1 MNVPILFLT
10 YQRFHTAE
18 RVFSAIQKAQP
29 PRLYFASNAPK
40 SSNNEEVAKVDRVRS
55 LLDRVDWPCEV
66 KTRFLEKHLPVK
78 QSVSSSLDWFFEHEE
93 QGIILEDDCLPHPD
107 FFTFCENLLDKYA
120 TDERVFA
127 ITGNNFQKGVRRGD
141 ASYYFSR
148 YNHVWGWAS
157 WRRAWQ
163 KSDMDMRFWPE
174 WKNSPAWKEFWHD
187 PIARKYWEI
196 ILGRMY
202 RGKFTTW
209 DYPWSASVWY
219 HGGLT
224 ATPNVNLVS
233 NIGFGQDATHT
244 DDTGHPLANMTT
256 NAIGEV
262 CHPTVVEQD
271 GVADRFCFDHVF
283 GGRSFRFPYFVFHLP
298 RLVAKFAY
306 RRILRLF
313 S

>member
-1 MNVPILFLT
+1 MKAPILFLT
-10 YQRFHTAE
+10 YQRFNTAE
-18 RVFSAIQKAQP
+18 RVFSAIQKARP

-40 SSNNEEVAKVDRVRS
+40 SSNNEEVAKVRRVRS

-66 KTRFLEKHLPVK
+66 KVRFLEKHLPVK

-107 FFTFCENLLDKYA
+107 FFTFCENLLDRYA
-120 TDERVFA
+120 TDERVWV
-127 ITGNNFQKGVRRGD
+127 ITGDNFQKGVKRGE

-163 KSDMDMRFWPE
+163 KSDMHMRFWPK
-174 WKNSPAWKEFWHD
+174 WKNSAAWKKFWRD
-187 PIARKYWEI
+187 PVERRYWEI
-196 ILGRMY
+196 ILDRMY

-209 DYPWSASVWY
+209 DYPWTASVWY
-219 HGGLT
+219 YGGLT

-244 DDTGHPLANMTT
+244 DDKGHPLANMTA

-262 CHPTVVEQD
+262 RHPTVVEQD
-271 GVADRFCFDHVF
+271 VDADRFCFDHVF
-283 GGRSFRFPYFVFHLP
+283 GGRSFRFPYFVFRIPH
-298 RLVAKFAY
+298 LVAKFSY
-306 RRILRLF
+306 RRVRRFF